1 MNSLNATSLTIIDH
15 FVTAKYF
22 GSSNMTGNYWTYQR
36 ASVDPDKMRY
46 LGSNVKLMI
55 VHGMLDQANM
65 IKFKDLS

>member
-1 MNSLNATSLTIIDH
+1 
-15 FVTAKYF
+15 
-22 GSSNMTGNYWTYQR
+22 MTGNYWTYQR